1 MGEISSFCGTIDSS
15 RIGRKLTQKAVFAD
29 FLQEW
34 PFKFR
39 NMEYVLDLTA
49 ECEAIGRA
57 SERAS
62 VECPPLPLEILAGQP
77 CVNPDELKEGHSL
90 LIMSDDFSE
99 SLIRAKVTHVY
110 KHWVFW
116 EILEGKHEGE
126 EHVINTKSQFY
137 REFVFPS
144 RILITNAMVNKV
156 RLPSDKII
164 IEIKRR

>member
-1 MGEISSFCGTIDSS
+1 M
-15 RIGRKLTQKAVFAD
+15 D
-29 FLQEW
+29 F
-34 PFKFR
+34 
-39 NMEYVLDLTA
+39 VLDLTT
-49 ECEAIGRA
+49 ECDAIQRA
-57 SERAS
+57 SERTK

>member
-1 MGEISSFCGTIDSS
+1 M
-15 RIGRKLTQKAVFAD
+15 D
-29 FLQEW
+29 FI
-34 PFKFR
+34 
-39 NMEYVLDLTA
+39 LDLTA
-49 ECEAIGRA
+49 ECEALHRA
-57 SERAS
+57 SERTG

-77 CVNPDELKEGHSL
+77 CVPKELKEGHIL
-90 LIMSDDFSE
+90 LIMSDDCSE
-99 SLIRAKVTHVY
+99 SYIRAKVTHVY
-110 KHWVFW
+110 KHWMFW

-156 RLPSDKII
+156 ILPSDKII